1 MAVRPVFQRDG
12 EQLAVAV
19 VVGVD
24 ECDILAVGIGRRV
37 VERGGMIG
45 GVVVG
50 RVLFRNSLADSGPQ
64 LIVVAVELS
73 PQEVEGD
80 VVRAKGLG
88 VLMGHLP
95 GDGEGF
101 ERGEDGDLGAMEL
114 NTFINKICEEIRTKS
129 LTQITVD

>member
-1 MAVRPVFQRDG
+1 
-12 EQLAVAV
+12 
-19 VVGVD
+19 
-24 ECDILAVGIGRRV
+24 
-37 VERGGMIG
+37 MIG

-80 VVRAKGLG
+80 VVRAQGLG

-101 ERGEDGDLGAMEL
+101 ERGEDGDRGQGSGEHDLEKRDARARLPSVAAAHGLGLPGRVAL
-114 NTFINKICEEIRTKS
+114 LR
-129 LTQITVD
+129 V